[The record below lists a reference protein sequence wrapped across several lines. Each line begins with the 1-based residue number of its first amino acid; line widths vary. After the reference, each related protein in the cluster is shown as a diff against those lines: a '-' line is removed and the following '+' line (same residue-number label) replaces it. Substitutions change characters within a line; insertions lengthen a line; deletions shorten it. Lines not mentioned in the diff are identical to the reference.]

1 MAIFTIN
8 GINSLI
14 GWNAVLAALDYFQ
27 GQFKSYNVY
36 SYIPI
41 PLFVGY
47 IIIGLTFHQMSN
59 KYKYINLIVFGNIL
73 VNLSL
78 AGLLIISILLSQTQI
93 GFILILVCS
102 FLIGIGAN
110 INEITVY
117 AMINYLSTEV
127 VSNYMVGT
135 AISGL
140 SITIIRAIILAI
152 AGADNT
158 SYIPTTI
165 YFLIAIGFNIA
176 AIVMN
181 IYFCNSDVYRD
192 KI

>member
-1 MAIFTIN
+1 
-8 GINSLI
+8 
-14 GWNAVLAALDYFQ
+14 
-27 GQFKSYNVY
+27 
-36 SYIPI
+36 
-41 PLFVGY
+41 
-47 IIIGLTFHQMSN
+47 
-59 KYKYINLIVFGNIL
+59 
-73 VNLSL
+73 
-78 AGLLIISILLSQTQI
+78 
-93 GFILILVCS
+93 
-102 FLIGIGAN
+102 
-110 INEITVY
+110 
-117 AMINYLSTEV
+117 
-127 VSNYMVGT
+127 MVGT